1 MKTAS
6 GFTLIELMIV
16 IAIVAIL
23 ATIAAPSYN
32 DYVVRGKI
40 ADASSQLANG
50 RVQFEQFFQDNRTY
64 VGGPCPA
71 ATKYFTFACNTPD
84 AISYTL
90 TASSN
95 VNQGLG
101 AAGDYTFTIDQ
112 ANLRQTTK
120 FAGVVTADPCWLMK
134 KGDSC

>member
-16 IAIVAIL
+16 VAIIAILSAI
-23 ATIAAPSYN
+23 AVPSYN

-40 ADASSQLANG
+40 VDASSQLANG

-71 ATKYFTFACNTPD
+71 ATKYFSFTCNTPN
-84 AISYTL
+84 ATSYTL
-90 TASSN
+90 TASS
-95 VNQGLG
+95 VANQGLG

-120 FAGVVTADPCWLMK
+120 FAGAVKTDLCWLMK